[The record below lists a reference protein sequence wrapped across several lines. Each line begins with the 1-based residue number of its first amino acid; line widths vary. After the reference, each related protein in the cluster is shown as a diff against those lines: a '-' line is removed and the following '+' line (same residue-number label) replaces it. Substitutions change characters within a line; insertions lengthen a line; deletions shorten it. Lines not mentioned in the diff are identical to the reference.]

1 MKYIFD
7 FDGTLVDSMPTWS
20 GALINALKKAG
31 IPVPDGFVNTLTP
44 LGNYKASEYT
54 ISLGLDITLKKYLDD
69 LSKYLYREY
78 TTNVRLKDNVKE
90 TLEELI
96 RRGHS
101 LSVLTASPHL
111 YVDECLQNN
120 GVFVLFEKVWTID
133 DFGHTKSE
141 VIIYEEAAERLG
153 TAVSDCVFVDD
164 NLTALTTAKKS
175 GMYTAAIYD
184 DTSAQ
189 YMDEIKK
196 VSDVYAVDFADIL
209 KFYS

>member
-7 FDGTLVDSMPTWS
+7 FDGTLVDSMPTWA
-20 GALINALKKAG
+20 GAHIKALEKAG
-31 IPVPDGFVNTLTP
+31 IPVPDGFVNTITP

-54 ISLGLDITLKKYLDD
+54 ISLGLDITLEKYLDD
-69 LSKYLYREY
+69 LSRHLYHEY
-78 TTNVRLKDNVKE
+78 TTNVRLKENVKE

-120 GVFVLFEKVWTID
+120 GVYDLFEKVWTID

-153 TAVSDCVFVDD
+153 VTVGDCVFVDD
-164 NLTALTTAKKS
+164 NLTALRTARKS
-175 GMYTAAIYD
+175 GMYTAAVYD
-184 DTSAQ
+184 DSSAE
-189 YMDEIKK
+189 YTKEIKEA
-196 VSDVYAVDFADIL
+196 SDIYAKDFADIL
-209 KFYS
+209 KREI

>member
-20 GALINALKKAG
+20 GAHINALKKAG
-31 IPVPDGFVNTLTP
+31 IHVPDGFVNTITP

-54 ISLGLDITLKKYLDD
+54 ISLGLDITLEKYLDD

-78 TTNVRLKDNVKE
+78 TTNVRLKANVKE

-96 RRGHS
+96 KRGHS

-120 GVFVLFEKVWTID
+120 GVYDLFEKVWTID

-209 KFYS
+209 KKEF